1 MKPAFSVIFLTTLIG
16 AGQGLFVAIV
26 YGQIYGAAKS
36 VEFGLTA
43 GMVSLGLM
51 VTGLLASFFHLGRP
65 ERAWRAVTKWRTS
78 WLSREVIVLPVAMFV
93 TCVYIVTQWKSGWFN
108 ADSILWIGWGGI
120 IVMFTLY
127 VCTAMIYACVK
138 FLQEWATP
146 WTVINFI
153 LLGIASGFVLASALS
168 AASVFDYVEIFR
180 VPAILLTLVAMTT
193 RLFSFYRNSRIKHRS
208 TVQTAIGVKHPYI
221 TQRSMGHTGGSFN
234 TRAFFHHCSNRLIRN
249 LRWVVVVVVF
259 VVPVCLML
267 LYGSMP
273 LNQILW
279 MAFAV
284 QILGLIAERWLFF
297 AQANHP
303 QNLYYQTVS

>member
-16 AGQGLFVAIV
+16 AAQGLFIAIV
-26 YGQIYGAAKS
+26 YGQLYGGAKS
-36 VEFGLTA
+36 AEFGLTA
-43 GMVSLGLM
+43 GLVSLGLM
-51 VTGLLASFFHLGRP
+51 VTGVLASFFHLGRP

-78 WLSREVIVLPVAMFV
+78 WLSREVIVLPVAIFV
-93 TCVYIVTQWKSGWFN
+93 TCIYIVTQWKSDWFN
-108 ADSILWIGWGGI
+108 ADSKLWIGWIGI
-120 IVMFTLY
+120 IVMFSLY

-138 FLQEWATP
+138 FLQEWASP

-168 AASVFDYVEIFR
+168 TAPVFDYVEVFR
-180 VPAILLTLVAMTT
+180 VPAIMLTLVAMAT
-193 RLFSFYRNSRIKHRS
+193 RLFSFYRNSRIKHKS
-208 TVQTAIGVKHPYI
+208 TVQTAIGIKHPHI

-234 TRAFFHHCSNRLIRN
+234 TRAFFHHCSNGLIRN
-249 LRWVVVVVVF
+249 LRWIVVVVVF
-259 VVPVCLML
+259 VVPICLLL

-273 LNQILW
+273 LARILW
-279 MAFAV
+279 MAFAA
-284 QILGLIAERWLFF
+284 QLLGLVAERWLFF